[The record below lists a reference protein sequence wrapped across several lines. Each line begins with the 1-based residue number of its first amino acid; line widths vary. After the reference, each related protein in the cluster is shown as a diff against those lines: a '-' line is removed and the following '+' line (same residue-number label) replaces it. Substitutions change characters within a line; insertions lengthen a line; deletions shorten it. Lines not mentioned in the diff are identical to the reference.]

1 MKYEL
6 REIYVMEKGW
16 LTINEILT
24 IEEIREYF
32 NDETITGV
40 HIAKEGEYFG
50 SDYSKD
56 SFNYEFPTEET
67 TLELIKKEAYY
78 EIFQA
83 TGIEIDYNDLI
94 IKIDNTYYRN
104 SYAEYTNRVIV
115 FDPKHF
121 SQATKLKDYRHLIEI
136 LVHELGHYIHDK
148 FFNNK
153 QFRLPTKDRSK
164 YSTENYFE
172 NFAEAF
178 LDLVIP
184 PRKQE
189 SPGARISRK
198 PLERNNKMLQLLWSI

>member
-32 NDETITGV
+32 KDETITGV
-40 HIAKEGEYFG
+40 HIAEQGEYFG

-78 EIFQA
+78 EIFQ
-83 TGIEIDYNDLI
+83 TTVIEIDYNELV

-104 SYAEYTNRVIV
+104 SYAEYTNKNII

-121 SQATKLKDYRHLIEI
+121 SKATEFKDYRHLIEI
-136 LVHELGHYIHDK
+136 LVHELGHYIHDVY
-148 FFNNK
+148 FNNK

-164 YSTENYFE
+164 YSTTNHRE

-189 SPGARISRK
+189 SPGTRIYRK
-198 PLERNNKMLQLLWSI
+198 PIERNNKMLQLLLSR